1 MKSEEIARLANVS
14 RSTVSRVINNY
25 SNVPEETRQKVMKVI
40 EEYNYIPNYSARNLA
55 GKSNNIITLFI
66 YDEEHDGN
74 YTHRWKGSNSPY
86 FMKMI
91 AELIDAAKKRQYI
104 VSVYVVTE
112 QAEYDFAVSL
122 FQSRAISGGIFA
134 GFEDQKEQLERLME
148 QGLRMVIVDP
158 PEELKETEKA
168 FCVYSDDEGGAYA
181 AVRYLI
187 ESGFRR
193 IGHIAGDE
201 RISSQKRLAGYR
213 RAMKE
218 AGIDV
223 LPGWI
228 QPGLYQ
234 EEAAY
239 QAAKCLIE
247 KEQVEAIF
255 VANDAMAISVF
266 RALQDMGKSVP
277 EDVSVVGFDNYEI
290 LPYMGIELTTVEVS
304 LKVLAE
310 TVMGLLCGEPG
321 EKARVCPARLVKK
334 QTVRLHASNK

>member
-25 SNVPEETRQKVMKVI
+25 SNVPEETRQRVMKVI

-66 YDEEHDGN
+66 YDEEREGN

-104 VSVYVVTE
+104 ISVYVVTD

-122 FQSRAISGGIFA
+122 FRSRAISGGIFA
-134 GFEDQKEQLERLME
+134 GFESQKAQLEKLMK
-148 QGLRMVIVDP
+148 QGFRMVIVDP
-158 PEELKETEKA
+158 PEGLEETEKA
-168 FCVYSDDEGGAYA
+168 FCVYSDDEGGAYD
-181 AVRYLI
+181 AVRYLL
-187 ESGFRR
+187 ENGYRC
-193 IGHIAGDE
+193 IGHITGDE
-201 RISSQKRLAGYR
+201 RMSSQKRLCGYR

-228 QPGLYQ
+228 EPGLYQ

-239 QAAKCLIE
+239 QAARHLIE
-247 KEQVEAIF
+247 KEKVEAIF
-255 VANDAMAISVF
+255 VANDAMAIAVF
-266 RALQDMGKSVP
+266 RALMDMGKSVP
-277 EDVSVVGFDNYEI
+277 EDVAVVGFDHSEI
-290 LPYMGIELTTVEVS
+290 LPYMGVELTTVEIS
-304 LKVLAE
+304 LKGLAE
-310 TVMGLLCGEPG
+310 TVMKLICEEPG
-321 EKARVCPARLVKK
+321 DKIRICPARLVEKK
-334 QTVRLHASNK
+334 TVRKMG